1 MMNEIYK
8 EWKLKKGFTLSEV
21 NSKTK
26 SLKGVLD
33 PFSSKGNLM
42 LLKNAGFKDIYIVA
56 KYINFE
62 VILAIK

>member
-1 MMNEIYK
+1 M
-8 EWKLKKGFTLSEV
+8 EV

-33 PFSSKGNLM
+33 PFSTNGNLKI
-42 LLKNAGFKDIYIVA
+42 LKNAGFKDIYTIA

-62 VILAIK
+62 VFLAIK